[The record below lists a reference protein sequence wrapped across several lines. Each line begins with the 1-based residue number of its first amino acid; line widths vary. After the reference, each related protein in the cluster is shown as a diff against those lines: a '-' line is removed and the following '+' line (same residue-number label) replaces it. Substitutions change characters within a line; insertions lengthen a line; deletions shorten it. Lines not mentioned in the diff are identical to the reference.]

1 MREQQ
6 NNRRDRRT
14 IGLDLGDRW
23 HRFCVLGESGQVVEE
38 GSVANNRVA
47 LSELSSR
54 YPGALIVMEAGCHS
68 PWVSRHLEQTGWE
81 VIVSNPRKTRAIYQH
96 ERKSDRRDALML
108 ARIARME
115 PALLYPVRHGSEEA
129 QQDLLRI
136 KLRDSLVRARVGLIN
151 SLRFTLKSLGYTI
164 ANPSTERFHKVIES
178 ALPESVVQMIAP
190 SMQAIEELSLRI
202 KLLDREIRILA
213 HIKYPET
220 SWLEQIPGVGP
231 ITALYFVLK
240 IGDPA
245 RFERVRDVGAFI
257 GLCPRRDQSGENDP
271 QLRISK
277 RGDAY
282 LRRLLV
288 SSAQYILGPF
298 APPSAL
304 RQYGLA
310 LAAGATA
317 RAKKR
322 AVVAV
327 ARKLAVLLLTVW
339 KNKSLYQAFPRQR
352 EKMRTHDLE
361 RLRCIA

>member
-1 MREQQ
+1 
-6 NNRRDRRT
+6 
-14 IGLDLGDRW
+14 
-23 HRFCVLGESGQVVEE
+23 
-38 GSVANNRVA
+38 
-47 LSELSSR
+47 
-54 YPGALIVMEAGCHS
+54 
-68 PWVSRHLEQTGWE
+68 

-164 ANPSTERFHKVIES
+164 ANPSTERFHKVAQS
-178 ALPESVVQMIAP
+178 ALPESVAQMIAP
-190 SMQAIEELSLRI
+190 SMQAIEQLSLRI
-202 KLLDREIRILA
+202 KLLEREIRTLA
-213 HIKYPET
+213 HTKYPET

-257 GLCPRRDQSGENDP
+257 GLCPRQDQSGENDP

-304 RQYGLA
+304 RHYGLA

-327 ARKLAVLLLTVW
+327 ARKLAVLLLSVW
-339 KNKSLYQAFPRQR
+339 KNKSPYQAFPQQR
-352 EKMRTHDLE
+352 EKMRTD
-361 RLRCIA
+361 

>member
-1 MREQQ
+1 
-6 NNRRDRRT
+6 
-14 IGLDLGDRW
+14 
-23 HRFCVLGESGQVVEE
+23 
-38 GSVANNRVA
+38 
-47 LSELSSR
+47 
-54 YPGALIVMEAGCHS
+54 
-68 PWVSRHLEQTGWE
+68 
-81 VIVSNPRKTRAIYQH
+81 
-96 ERKSDRRDALML
+96 
-108 ARIARME
+108 ME

-151 SLRFTLKSLGYTI
+151 SLRFSLKSQGYAI
-164 ANPSTERFHKVIES
+164 ANPSTERFHKVIKS
-178 ALPESVVQMIAP
+178 ALPEPLSQMIAP
-190 SMQAIEELSLRI
+190 SVQALEELSLQIR
-202 KLLDREIRILA
+202 LLDREIRALA
-213 HIKYPET
+213 QSKYPET
-220 SWLEQIPGVGP
+220 ALLEQIPGVGP

-240 IGDPA
+240 IEDPD
-245 RFERVRDVGAFI
+245 RFKRARDVGAFL
-257 GLCPRRDQSGENDP
+257 GLCPRRDQSGESDP

-298 APPSAL
+298 APPTAL
-304 RQYGLA
+304 RHYGLA

-327 ARKLAVLLLTVW
+327 ARKLAVLLLTLW
-339 KNKSLYQAFPRQR
+339 KHKSPYQAFPQQC

-361 RLRCIA
+361 RLRSIA